1 MALDLAKPDSDNL
14 AQPGFG
20 VAFDLLRNQ
29 RFEEAGAVL
38 ESLLP
43 QASGQPEIWHWLGF
57 VRWRQGKTGE
67 AQQLMERALEVQPDN
82 ATFLVNLGTM
92 LTSLGKPAAAVR
104 HLQHALAVQ
113 PNLPSAHNNLAN
125 ALRSLGQID
134 AAGRHYVAALAV
146 QPDLPEAHNNLANIR
161 KEQGNIAEALRHYR
175 QALALR
181 PDFREAF
188 SNLLA
193 LTKLAETMSPDEIFA
208 LHQQFAERFE
218 TPFVQEWAPP
228 PDCLAPSR
236 KLRIGYVSPDCHPA
250 ASFFLKPVWAQHDR
264 EQFEIFAYF
273 DAAPGA
279 AFSPGILSGITC
291 RVLTGLP
298 DDGVAAMIR
307 ADRIDILIDIA
318 GHAGRSRILVFA
330 RKPAPVQ
337 ITWLDY
343 LGTTGLRAMDFR
355 LTDRWADPAGAERY
369 HSEVLLNMPDG
380 YCQWCYPEPTEAP
393 PVGDLP
399 AARNGFVT
407 LGSFNNPIKITPATL
422 DLWSRVLEAVP
433 DARLRCIGVSSGDTR
448 EILRRHFSMH
458 GQEGRLEILPK
469 LSYPEFLAACNDV
482 DVALDTLLFS
492 GATTTCDVLWMG
504 APVVTLPG
512 RTNMFSSA
520 SRSTASILSCLG
532 LQRLAADSPDA
543 YVDIVRT
550 LAGDLP
556 ALADLRKALREK
568 MRSSPLM
575 DERGFTRAL
584 ESMLREAFSTVRS
597 KAATQVSN
605 GHDKDAAPDDETRHA
620 CFPLPNPL
628 PQAGEGAN
636 ESLRELHVNETEGRA
651 GSGGLQ

>member
-1 MALDLAKPDSDNL
+1 MEIASHPAPLGEAVAVGRQMLDMTKPDSDKL
-14 AQPGFG
+14 VQPEFG
-20 VAFDLLRNQ
+20 VAFDLLRKQ
-29 RFEEAGAVL
+29 RFAEAGAVL
-38 ESLLP
+38 EGLLP
-43 QASGQPEIWHWLGF
+43 LASKQPEIWHWLGF

-67 AQQLMERALEVQPDN
+67 ARQLMERALEVQPDST
-82 ATFLVNLGTM
+82 TFLVNLGTM
-92 LTSLGKPAAAVR
+92 LTSLDKPAAAVR

-134 AAGRHYVAALAV
+134 TAGRHYEAALAV

-161 KEQGNIAEALRHYR
+161 KEQGSIAEALRHYR

-193 LTKLAETMSPDEIFA
+193 LTKLAENMSPDEVFA
-208 LHQQFAERFE
+208 LHRQFAERFE
-218 TPFVQEWAPP
+218 TPFVPEWVPP
-228 PDCLAPSR
+228 PDALAPSR

-250 ASFFLKPVWAQHDR
+250 ASFFLKPVWAQHDH

-298 DDGVAAMIR
+298 DAEVAAMIR

-369 HSEVLLNMPDG
+369 HSEALLNMPDG
-380 YCQWCYPEPTEAP
+380 FCQWCYPGSDEAL

-399 AARNGFVT
+399 AARNGRITF
-407 LGSFNNPIKITPATL
+407 GSFNNPIKITPATL
-422 DLWSRVLEAVP
+422 NLWSRVLEAVP
-433 DARLRCIGVSSGDTR
+433 DARLRCVGVSSEEAR
-448 EILRRHFSMH
+448 ETLRRHFSKH
-458 GQEGRLEILPK
+458 GQEDRLETLPK

-504 APVVTLPG
+504 VPVVTLPG
-512 RTNMFSSA
+512 RANMSSSA

-532 LQRLAADSPDA
+532 LQRLVADSPDA
-543 YVDIVRT
+543 YVDMVRT
-550 LAGDLP
+550 LVSDLP
-556 ALADLRKALREK
+556 ALADLRQSLREK
-568 MRSSPLM
+568 MYSSPLM
-575 DERGFTRAL
+575 DARGFTRAM
-584 ESMLREAFSTVRS
+584 ESLLREAFARVC
-597 KAATQVSN
+597 
-605 GHDKDAAPDDETRHA
+605 DK
-620 CFPLPNPL
+620 
-628 PQAGEGAN
+628 G
-636 ESLRELHVNETEGRA
+636 VI
-651 GSGGLQ
+651 

>member
-1 MALDLAKPDSDNL
+1 MLCK
-14 AQPGFG
+14 
-20 VAFDLLRNQ
+20 Q
-29 RFEEAGAVL
+29 RFEEAAAIL

-43 QASGQPEIWHWLGF
+43 QASKQPEIWHWLGF

-67 AQQLMERALEVQPDN
+67 ALLLMERALEAQPDN
-82 ATFLVNLGTM
+82 TTFLVNLGAT
-92 LTSLGKPAAAVR
+92 LTSLGKPTSAVR

-134 AAGRHYVAALAV
+134 AAGRHYEAALALKY
-146 QPDLPEAHNNLANIR
+146 DLPEAHNNLASIR
-161 KEQGNIAEALRHYR
+161 KEQGNVAEALRHYR

-188 SNLLA
+188 SNFLA
-193 LTKLAETMSPDEIFA
+193 LTRLTDTLSQDDIFV

-218 TPFVQEWAPP
+218 TPLVSEWV
-228 PDCLAPSR
+228 APSSSTIPSE

-279 AFSPGILSGITC
+279 AFSPEILSGITC
-291 RVLTGLP
+291 RVMTGLP
-298 DDGVAAMIR
+298 DAEVAAMIR

-330 RKPAPVQ
+330 RKPAPLQ

-369 HSEVLLNMPDG
+369 HSEALLNMPDG

-393 PVGDLP
+393 PVGALP
-399 AARNGFVT
+399 AARKGFIT
-407 LGSFNNPIKITPATL
+407 LGSFNNSIKITPATL
-422 DLWSRVLEAVP
+422 NLWSRVLEAVP
-433 DARLRCIGVSSGDTR
+433 DARLRCVGVSSDEVR
-448 EILRRHFSMH
+448 KNLLRHFSGH
-458 GQEGRLEILPK
+458 GQEDRLEMLPK
-469 LSYPEFLAACNDV
+469 LPYPEFLAACNNV

-504 APVVTLPG
+504 VPTVALYNKA
-512 RTNMFSSA
+512 NMSSSA

-543 YVDIVRT
+543 YIDIVRT
-550 LAGDLP
+550 LADNLP
-556 ALADLRKALREK
+556 ALADLRKSLRDK

-575 DERGFTRAL
+575 DASGFTRAL
-584 ESMLREAFSTVRS
+584 ESLLREAFSRMRS
-597 KAATQVSN
+597 KALAQT
-605 GHDKDAAPDDETRHA
+605 
-620 CFPLPNPL
+620 L
-628 PQAGEGAN
+628 
-636 ESLRELHVNETEGRA
+636 NETTGRA
-651 GSGGLQ
+651 VS